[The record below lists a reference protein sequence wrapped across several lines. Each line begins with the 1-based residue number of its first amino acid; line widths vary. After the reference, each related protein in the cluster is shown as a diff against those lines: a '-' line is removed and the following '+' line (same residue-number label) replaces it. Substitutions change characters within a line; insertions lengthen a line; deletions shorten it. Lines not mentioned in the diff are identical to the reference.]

1 MASTSYWVP
10 CPKCGYAHF
19 IKRHRGTVLVNFPA
33 YCKGC
38 KSEVNISTQSRE
50 PVTKS
55 VI

>member
-1 MASTSYWVP
+1 MKQSIWVA

-19 IKRHRGTVLVNFPA
+19 IKRHPDTVLINFPA

-38 KSEVNISTQSRE
+38 KREINISTRAKE
-50 PVTKS
+50 PKQES